1 MRRVMLKIS
10 GEALSGNKEC
20 GFDVEFIKKICDQIK
35 TALSSQIELCI
46 LVGGGNFIR
55 GRDISIID
63 KYKADQIGMLSTVMN
78 AIFFKEMLN
87 NIGIK
92 SQLYSAFEC
101 SGIVDLFNKN
111 EAIENIKN
119 GKVIL
124 FAGGTGHPFF
134 TTDTGVVLRA
144 LEMNC
149 DEVLLAKSIDYVYDK
164 DPKKDSSAKKYEE
177 ITYDEIISKN
187 LKVVDLSSI
196 VLSKDNNLKLRI
208 FALQEENSILKSIKG
223 ERIGTII
230 KGD

>member
-1 MRRVMLKIS
+1 MLKIS
-10 GEALSGNKEC
+10 GEALSGSKEC
-20 GFDVEFIKKICDQIK
+20 GFDLAFIEKICNQIK
-35 TALSSQIELCI
+35 TALNDNIKLCI
-46 LVGGGNFIR
+46 LIGGGNFIR

-63 KYKADQIGMLSTVMN
+63 KYKADQIGMLSTLMN
-78 AIFFKEMLN
+78 AIFFKEMLK
-87 NIGIK
+87 NIGVE
-92 SQLYSAFEC
+92 SELYSAFEC
-101 SGIVDLFNKN
+101 SGIAKIFDKN
-111 EAIENIKN
+111 EAVKEIEN

-164 DPKKDSSAKKYEE
+164 DPKKDSSAKKYDE

-196 VLSKDNNLKLRI
+196 ILSKDNNLKLRI
-208 FALQEENSILKSIKG
+208 FALQEENSIIKAIKG
-223 ERIGTII
+223 EKIGTII
-230 KGD
+230 KGE